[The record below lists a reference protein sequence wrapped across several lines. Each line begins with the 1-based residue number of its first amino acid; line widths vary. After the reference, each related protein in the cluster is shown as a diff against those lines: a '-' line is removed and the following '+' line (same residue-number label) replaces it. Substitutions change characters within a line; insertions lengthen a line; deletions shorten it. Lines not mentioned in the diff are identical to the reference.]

1 MEFKALKYFLTAA
14 REGSITKAANRLG
27 LTQPNL
33 SRQINM
39 LERDIGKKLFIRSNY
54 KIKLTS
60 DGVLLKKRAEEIM
73 DMVDK
78 TREDF
83 KSSDSIIAG
92 DIYIG
97 AAETETISSIAK
109 IIKGM
114 RKDFPNIMYHIHSG
128 NYGDIT
134 EKLDKGLIDFGIL
147 IEPADLSLY
156 DYIDI
161 PTNEVWGILARRDSK
176 IAKKK
181 FVEKKDLI
189 NLPIIIPTTI
199 VKNKSHNNK
208 FLQWFDDDIEKL
220 NTVLTINLV
229 YSSIFMVKE
238 GIGHPLTINNIN
250 TENICFIPLKP
261 KVKPRINIVW
271 KKNQIFSPASKI
283 FLDRIYNSFSVNC

>member
-1 MEFKALKYFLTAA
+1 MEFRALKYFLTAA

-54 KIKLTS
+54 KIELTS
-60 DGVLLKKRAEEIM
+60 NGVLLKKRAEEIM
-73 DMVDK
+73 DMLDK
-78 TREDF
+78 TRDEF

-97 AAETETISSIAK
+97 AAETEAINSIAK

-114 RKDFPNIMYHIHSG
+114 RKDFPNIIYHIHSG

-134 EKLDKGLIDFGIL
+134 ERLDKGLIDFGIL

-161 PTNEVWGILARRDSK
+161 PTNELWGILARRDSK

-199 VKNKSHNNK
+199 AKNKSHNNK

-220 NTVLTINLV
+220 NIVLTINLV

-261 KVKPRINIVW
+261 KLKPRINIVW

-283 FLDRIYNSFSVNC
+283 FLDRIYNSFSAND

>member
-128 NYGDIT
+128 NYRDIT

-161 PTNEVWGILARRDSK
+161 PTNEVWGILTRRGSDIS
-176 IAKKK
+176 KKK